1 MKKTGRNLY
10 RQRLLAIALPI
21 IMNNIIAQLQ
31 MIIDRIFLGH
41 ANDLYMSALGNV
53 SSPVWTTM
61 SFCNSLVMGAS
72 ILISQ
77 SVGAGKREDIG
88 EYAGAMMK
96 YNNIIPVFLCVFWLF
111 FPKPVFTLLGVSD
124 SVMSLCLSY
133 VRWYAPLFLLTGLGG
148 SLGVV
153 LQTSNYTRP
162 LVVYGLF
169 RSGLNMFL
177 DWVLIF
183 GKFGMPELGIEGA
196 AIATV
201 IAEYVGAIY
210 ISVIYFTSK
219 KLTTRPR
226 WNDVKRGHFRSYLH
240 SVKLG
245 INIAL
250 EDFAWNIGN
259 LIMIRILNS
268 INEYAAGIYTIVF
281 GVEVLAVVII
291 GAIGSGTMTLTSEAT
306 GKRDLAQYKG
316 TTLCAFGLC
325 VIVTVLMI
333 LGAVLFPEQILS
345 LFTSDKAI
353 IASSGIYLLMIGFNL
368 FSKSG
373 NIIVGNAI
381 RGSGNTKWMLYTQI
395 FGTIWIVSVAAVFVF
410 VCKLGILGVFLAV
423 MADEGVRALINLW
436 KYLRIVKEWK
446 SA

>member
-1 MKKTGRNLY
+1 M
-10 RQRLLAIALPI
+10 
-21 IMNNIIAQLQ
+21 
-31 MIIDRIFLGH
+31 
-41 ANDLYMSALGNV
+41 
-53 SSPVWTTM
+53 
-61 SFCNSLVMGAS
+61 
-72 ILISQ
+72 
-77 SVGAGKREDIG
+77 
-88 EYAGAMMK
+88 
-96 YNNIIPVFLCVFWLF
+96 
-111 FPKPVFTLLGVSD
+111 
-124 SVMSLCLSY
+124 
-133 VRWYAPLFLLTGLGG
+133 
-148 SLGVV
+148 
-153 LQTSNYTRP
+153 
-162 LVVYGLF
+162 
-169 RSGLNMFL
+169 
-177 DWVLIF
+177 
-183 GKFGMPELGIEGA
+183 
-196 AIATV
+196 
-201 IAEYVGAIY
+201 
-210 ISVIYFTSK
+210 IYFTSK
-219 KLTTRPR
+219 KLTTRPS

-240 SVKLG
+240 SAKLG

-316 TTLCAFGLC
+316 TTLCAFGIC

>member
-41 ANDLYMSALGNV
+41 SNDLYMSALGNV

-77 SVGAGKREDIG
+77 SVGAGKREDIR

-96 YNNIIPVFLCVFWLF
+96 YNNIIPVFLCFFWLF

-124 SVMSLCLSY
+124 SVMPLCLSY

-240 SVKLG
+240 SAKLG

-268 INEYAAGIYTIVF
+268 INEYAAGIYTIIF

>member
-1 MKKTGRNLY
+1 MKLGYKEY
-10 RQRLLAIALPI
+10 RKKLLVLALPI

-77 SVGAGKREDIG
+77 SVGADKREDIG

-96 YNNIIPVFLCVFWLF
+96 YNNFIPVFLFFFWMI
-111 FPKPVFTLLGVSD
+111 FPKPVFTILGVPD
-124 SVMSLCLSY
+124 SVMPLCLSY
-133 VRWYAPLFLLTGLGG
+133 VRWYAPLFLLIGLGG
-148 SLGVV
+148 SLGVI
-153 LQTSNYTRP
+153 LQTSNYTKP
-162 LVVYGLF
+162 LVVYGLV
-169 RSGLNMFL
+169 RSGLNILL
-177 DWVLIF
+177 DWMLIF
-183 GKFGMPELGIEGA
+183 GKLGMPALGIEGA

-210 ISVIYFTSK
+210 ISVIFFSSK
-219 KLTTRPR
+219 KLSTRPSWR
-226 WNDVKRGHFRSYLH
+226 EVKGGHLRSYLE
-240 SVKLG
+240 SAKLG

-250 EDFAWNIGN
+250 EDFAWNLGN

-281 GVEVLAVVII
+281 GIEVLAVVII

-306 GKRDLAQYKG
+306 GRRDLMQYKG
-316 TTLCAFGLC
+316 ITICAYGIC
-325 VIVTVLMI
+325 VIVTGLTI
-333 LGAVLFPEQILS
+333 LGAVFFPEQILS
-345 LFTSDKAI
+345 LFTSDKAV
-353 IASSGIYLLMIGFNL
+353 IASSGIYLLLIGINL
-368 FSKSG
+368 FAKSG
-373 NIIVGNAI
+373 NIIIGNAI

-395 FGTIWIVSVAAVFVF
+395 FGTIWIVSVASVFVF
-410 VCKLGILGVFLAV
+410 ICKLGILGVFLAV
-423 MADEGVRALINLW
+423 MADEGIRALVNLW
-436 KYLRIVKEWK
+436 KYLRIVKKWR
-446 SA
+446 

>member
-1 MKKTGRNLY
+1 MKLSYKQYGK
-10 RQRLLAIALPI
+10 RLLILAFPI

-77 SVGAGKREDIG
+77 SVGAEKREDIG
-88 EYAGAMMK
+88 EYAGAMLK
-96 YNNIIPVFLCVFWLF
+96 YNNIIPIFLCFFWMI
-111 FPKPVFTLLGVSD
+111 FPKPVFMILGVSD
-124 SVMSLCLSY
+124 NVMPLCLGY

-148 SLGVV
+148 SLGVI
-153 LQTSNYTRP
+153 LQTSNYTKP
-162 LVVYGLF
+162 LVVYGCV
-169 RSGLNMFL
+169 RSGLNIFL

-183 GKFGMPELGIEGA
+183 GNFGMPALGIEGA

-210 ISVIYFTSK
+210 ISVIFFTSK
-219 KLTTRPR
+219 KLHTRPS
-226 WNDVKRGHFRSYLH
+226 WNDVKKGHFRSYLNAA
-240 SVKLG
+240 KLG

-259 LIMIRILNS
+259 LILIRILNS
-268 INEYAAGIYTIVF
+268 INEYAAGIYTIIF

-306 GKRDLAQYKG
+306 GRKDLAQYKG
-316 TTLCAFGLC
+316 ITLCAYAVC
-325 VIVTVLMI
+325 TIVTVVMI
-333 LGAVLFPEQILS
+333 VGAVLFPEQILS
-345 LFTSDKAI
+345 LFTSDKTV
-353 IASSGIYLLMIGFNL
+353 IASCGGYLLLIGINL

-373 NIIVGNAI
+373 NIIIGNAI
-381 RGSGNTKWMLYTQI
+381 RGSGNTKWMLFTQI
-395 FGTIWIVSVAAVFVF
+395 FGTIWIVEI
-410 VCKLGILGVFLAV
+410 G
-423 MADEGVRALINLW
+423 RAH
-436 KYLRIVKEWK
+436 V
-446 SA
+446 

>member
-96 YNNIIPVFLCVFWLF
+96 YNNIIPVFLCFFWLF

-124 SVMSLCLSY
+124 SVMPLCLSY

-210 ISVIYFTSK
+210 ISVIYFASK
-219 KLTTRPR
+219 KLTTRPS
-226 WNDVKRGHFRSYLH
+226 WNDVKLGHFRSYLH
-240 SVKLG
+240 SAKLG

>member
-1 MKKTGRNLY
+1 MKLSYKQYGK
-10 RQRLLAIALPI
+10 RLLILAFPI

-77 SVGAGKREDIG
+77 SVGAEKREDIG

-96 YNNIIPVFLCVFWLF
+96 YNNIIPIFLCFFWMI
-111 FPKPVFTLLGVSD
+111 FPKPVFMILGVSD
-124 SVMSLCLSY
+124 NVMPLCLGY

-148 SLGVV
+148 SLGVI
-153 LQTSNYTRP
+153 LQTSNYTKP
-162 LVVYGLF
+162 LVVYGCV
-169 RSGLNMFL
+169 RSGLNIFL
-177 DWVLIF
+177 DWILIF
-183 GKFGMPELGIEGA
+183 GNLGMPALGIEGA

-210 ISVIYFTSK
+210 ISVIFFTSK
-219 KLTTRPR
+219 KLPTRPS
-226 WNDVKRGHFRSYLH
+226 WNDVKKGHFRSYLNAA
-240 SVKLG
+240 KLG

-259 LIMIRILNS
+259 MILIRILNS
-268 INEYAAGIYTIVF
+268 INEYAAGIYTIIF

-291 GAIGSGTMTLTSEAT
+291 GAIGSGTMTLTSEAI
-306 GKRDLAQYKG
+306 GRKNLAQYKG
-316 TTLCAFGLC
+316 ITLCAYAVC
-325 VIVTVLMI
+325 AIVTVVMI
-333 LGAVLFPEQILS
+333 VGAVLFPEQILS
-345 LFTSDKAI
+345 LFTSDKTV
-353 IASSGIYLLMIGFNL
+353 IASCGVYLLLIGINL

-373 NIIVGNAI
+373 NIIIGNAI
-381 RGSGNTKWMLYTQI
+381 RGSGNTKWMLFTQI
-395 FGTIWIVSVAAVFVF
+395 FGTIWIVIVASVLVFI
-410 VCKLGILGVFLAV
+410 CKLGILGVFLAV
-423 MADEGVRALINLW
+423 LLDEGVRALINFW
-436 KYLRIVKEWK
+436 KYLRIVKKWRE
-446 SA
+446 